1 MVGLEDVR
9 LIVLIVHIAAGAVA
23 VLLAAKVM
31 AATVRQDWST
41 RWGTAYVGCVVVVAL
56 SAVALVA
63 AGSTLPAVV
72 GWILLVVA
80 VVTAAAA
87 IRGLQLAKGRRSR
100 PTQLRLM
107 WGSLTSLVSAIA
119 IVSAPVYVWVPVVI
133 VGTVLTE
140 LGYRRAQRDPAWA

>member
-1 MVGLEDVR
+1 MGTEDVR
-9 LIVLIVHIAAGAVA
+9 PIVLIVHIAAGAVA
-23 VLLAAKVM
+23 VLLAATVM
-31 AATVRQDWST
+31 AAAARQDWST

-63 AGSTLPAVV
+63 AGSTLPGTARWV
-72 GWILLVVA
+72 LLVIA
-80 VVTAAAA
+80 IVTAAAA
-87 IRGLQLAKGRRSR
+87 IRGLQLARSRRSR

-119 IVSAPVYVWVPVVI
+119 VVSAPVYVWVPVVI
-133 VGTVLTE
+133 IGTVLTE